1 MISVRGLTKR
11 YGTVQAIA
19 DVGFTV
25 ERGEVV
31 GLLGPNG
38 AGKTTTMRILC
49 GSLGATAGL
58 ATIDGVD
65 VFEHPEQVKARIG
78 YLPENPPLYKS
89 MVVSDYLRFAATIR
103 GVADSGSAAVQA
115 IEQVGL
121 DEVVG
126 GRPASERIIG
136 HLSKGFQQRVGLAQ
150 ALIHSPDVLV
160 LDEPTSGL
168 DPAQRKEI
176 RDLLLQLARQADR
189 TIILSTHVLG
199 DVEAICGRVVI
210 IDKGIIVAQDSI
222 AALAGDGGHVHLQV
236 ERPGPKCT
244 AALGAVSG
252 VLAVNVEANGTYA
265 LQVQGDCRA
274 DVATAAVGFG
284 LVSLRRAQSLEDTFL
299 RLTSGAP

>member
-1 MISVRGLTKR
+1 
-11 YGTVQAIA
+11 
-19 DVGFTV
+19 
-25 ERGEVV
+25 
-31 GLLGPNG
+31 
-38 AGKTTTMRILC
+38 MRILC

-103 GVADSGSAAVQA
+103 GVADPGSAAAQA

-150 ALIHSPDVLV
+150 ALVHSPDVLV

-236 ERPGPKCT
+236 ERPGPKCA

-252 VLAVNVEANGTYA
+252 VLVVDAEADGTYA

-274 DVATAAVGFG
+274 DVATAAVAFG
-284 LVSLRRAQSLEDTFL
+284 LVSLRRAQSLEDIFL
-299 RLTSGAP
+299 RLTSGAS